1 MISTTLKLKQEAHK
15 KLAKFNHQRLQPA
28 LINANWS
35 DELKNQMQLLI
46 EEGEFVEL
54 QRNSIQKYLIDL
66 PTEPN
71 DFILWFEDLKVNG
84 PGQGDSLFPWLASEA
99 TLEEMC
105 WFLNQEAAGEAGF
118 DDLVAMTQ
126 VKLPM
131 QSKLE
136 MARNYWDEMGRG
148 HEAAMHGP
156 MLLAVI
162 NDLNLNP
169 VIEKTVWESLAL
181 ANLMLGLASN
191 RRYAYQSIGAL
202 GIVEMTA
209 PTRVGYVNE
218 GMKRLN
224 IPFKSRKYFQ
234 LHATLDVE
242 HSKAWNAQVIK
253 SLIKCNSDIARAIA
267 EGALMRLECGA
278 KCFKRYKKQ
287 FGIN

>member
-253 SLIKCNSDIARAIA
+253 SLIKSNSDIARAIA